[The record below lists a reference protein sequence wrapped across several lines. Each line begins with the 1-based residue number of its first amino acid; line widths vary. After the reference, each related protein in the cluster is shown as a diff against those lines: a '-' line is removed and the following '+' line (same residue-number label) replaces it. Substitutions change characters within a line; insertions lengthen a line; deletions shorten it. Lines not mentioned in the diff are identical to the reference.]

1 METIKPDCLLYG
13 DGDDDDDDGD
23 DDGDGDPSDMILLKS
38 FQQRAIILNTARK
51 LAKFHKTLHIMLKAI
66 FLQ

>member
-13 DGDDDDDDGD
+13 DGDDDDD

-51 LAKFHKTLHIMLKAI
+51 LAKFHKTLHKRS
-66 FLQ
+66 FCSNCWR